1 MIVLGVVLIVLGLVL
16 SAVVPAFAYAHLVL
30 AIGIIL
36 LVVGLALM
44 LIGRIGHAVGGRRH
58 RSEAATSHTQLK
70 EWDRADQLDPASQT
84 PQTPQISMSKKY
96 AGFAVTAVMAA
107 GLGLAGLGAPA
118 EAQAQPGPFPQW
130 CAGPFFDNGFVGIW
144 DQTGCHDIY
153 RGPRPDRGGY
163 GDRGPDR
170 GGLVTTADQR
180 SGGQGNGG
188 H

>member
-30 AIGIIL
+30 VIGIIL
-36 LVVGLALM
+36 LVVGLTLM
-44 LIGRIGHAVGGRRH
+44 LTGRIGHAAGGRRH
-58 RSEAATSHTQLK
+58 RTDAATSRTQLK

-84 PQTPQISMSKKY
+84 PETTPQISMSKKY

-144 DQTGCHDIY
+144 DRTGCHDIY
-153 RGPRPDRGGY
+153 
-163 GDRGPDR
+163 RGPDR
-170 GGLVTTADQR
+170 GGLVTTADQP
-180 SGGQGNGG
+180 SGGQGPRG

>member
-30 AIGIIL
+30 VIGIIL

-58 RSEAATSHTQLK
+58 RSAAATSRTQLK
-70 EWDRADQLDPASQT
+70 EWDGADQLDPASQT
-84 PQTPQISMSKKY
+84 PEPPQISMSKKY
-96 AGFAVTAVMAA
+96 AGFAVMAVMAA
-107 GLGLAGLGAPA
+107 GLGLAGLGVPA

-144 DQTGCHDIY
+144 DRTGCHDVF

-180 SGGQGNGG
+180 SGG

>member
-16 SAVVPAFAYAHLVL
+16 SAVVPAYAHLVL
-30 AIGIIL
+30 VI
-36 LVVGLALM
+36 GLALM

-58 RSEAATSHTQLK
+58 RSEAATSRTQLK

-84 PQTPQISMSKKY
+84 PETPQISMSKKY

-118 EAQAQPGPFPQW
+118 EAQAQPGPIPQW

-144 DQTGCHDIY
+144 DRTGCHDIY
-153 RGPRPDRGGY
+153 RGPDRGG
-163 GDRGPDR
+163 P
-170 GGLVTTADQR
+170 VTTADQR
-180 SGGQGNGG
+180 SGGQGPGG

>member
-30 AIGIIL
+30 VIGIIL

-58 RSEAATSHTQLK
+58 RSEAATSRTQLK

-84 PQTPQISMSKKY
+84 PETPQISMSKKY

-118 EAQAQPGPFPQW
+118 EAQAQPGPIPQW

-144 DQTGCHDIY
+144 DRTGCHDIY
-153 RGPRPDRGGY
+153 RGPDRGG
-163 GDRGPDR
+163 P
-170 GGLVTTADQR
+170 VTTADQR
-180 SGGQGNGG
+180 SGGQGPEG